1 MKLKEIMTKEVE
13 TIAPDMPIQEAADR
27 MRSLDVGVL
36 PVSQGHRLI
45 GMLTD
50 RDLTVRAVAEG
61 KDPKTTTVREA
72 MTAELAYCFEDQEA
86 EEARRIMEEK
96 QIRRLPVVN
105 RDKLLVG
112 IVSLGDLAL
121 KTDEKRAGETLEKV
135 SEPSR

>member
-1 MKLKEIMTKEVE
+1 MQT
-13 TIAPDMPIQEAADR
+13 
-27 MRSLDVGVL
+27 
-36 PVSQGHRLI
+36 
-45 GMLTD
+45 
-50 RDLTVRAVAEG
+50 
-61 KDPKTTTVREA
+61 

-86 EEARRIMEEK
+86 EEARKIMEEK
-96 QIRRLPVVN
+96 QIRRLPVLN